1 MGLGWKNV
9 TLKGPEECV
18 RLLELWKSD
27 QTIETKRLEQ
37 IIAFAGDGRFAEDNE
52 TSREFREYLSRVRPE
67 KLKAYCAECL
77 SGEKFSAAAFA
88 LQDVINEI
96 GRRLGFTVR
105 AGRYR
110 GVSSEI
116 GYDGLWTL
124 QSGHVLVV
132 EVKTSDAYRVSL
144 DSVAGYRKRLIDN
157 EAIPKEESSCLII
170 VGRHDTGGLEAE
182 IRGSRH
188 AWEMRLISIDGL
200 LKLLDLRQ
208 RLEDPAVVRKVGEIL
223 IPHEFT
229 RVDDIVDLVFE
240 TAEDTLTDESGARP
254 EEVDGSESVDDGEDE
269 LAGPRQDLVAVCR
282 ESAKRVAVKIDV
294 PLIQRSR
301 GTFSSADEA
310 VRLVAAYSRT
320 YGTAPRGGFWFG
332 FHPYQKEF
340 LDKAK
345 QGFVAFACGDASTVL
360 LIPITEFSRWLPGM
374 HETVAPDRRYW
385 HVRIGRNDGRFT
397 MKRRKGQERID
408 LSKYLV

>member
-1 MGLGWKNV
+1 M
-9 TLKGPEECV
+9 

-27 QTIETKRLEQ
+27 QSIETKRLEQ

-52 TSREFREYLSRVRPE
+52 TSHEFREYLSRVKAE

-77 SGEKFSAAAFA
+77 SGEKFSMAAFA
-88 LQDVINEI
+88 LQDVINEV
-96 GRRLGFTVR
+96 GRRLGFAVR

-110 GVSSEI
+110 GVSGEI

-132 EVKTSDAYRVSL
+132 EVKTSDAYRVPL
-144 DSVAGYRKRLIDN
+144 DTVAGYRKRLIEKDI
-157 EAIPKEESSCLII
+157 IPKEQSSCLII
-170 VGRHDTGGLEAE
+170 VGRQDTGGLEAE

-188 AWEMRLISIDGL
+188 AWDMRLISIDGL
-200 LKLLDLRQ
+200 LRLLDLRQ

-240 TAEDTLTDESGARP
+240 TAEDTLSDEASPHPGDLDELESIGE
-254 EEVDGSESVDDGEDE
+254 EEVPAEPRLDA
-269 LAGPRQDLVAVCR
+269 LAICR
-282 ESAKRVAVKIDV
+282 ESAESVAKKLDL

-301 GTFSSADEA
+301 GTFSSVDDT
-310 VRLVAAYSRT
+310 VRLVTAYSRT
-320 YGTAPRGGFWFG
+320 YGTAPEGGFWFG

-340 LDKAK
+340 LEQAK
-345 QGFVAFACGDASTVL
+345 QGFVAFACGDAATVL
-360 LIPITEFSRWLPGM
+360 VIPIAEFSRWLPGM
-374 HETVAPDRRYW
+374 HQTVSPDRTYW
-385 HVRIGRNDGRFT
+385 HVRIRRNKGRFT
-397 MKRRKGQERID
+397 LYRRKGHERID
-408 LSKYLV
+408 LSKYLI

>member
-1 MGLGWKNV
+1 
-9 TLKGPEECV
+9 V

-27 QTIETKRLEQ
+27 QSIESKRIEQ

-67 KLKAYCAECL
+67 KLKGYCAECV
-77 SGEKFSAAAFA
+77 SGEKFSQAAYA
-88 LQDVINEI
+88 LQDVINEV
-96 GRRLGFTVR
+96 GRRLGFSVH

-110 GVSSEI
+110 GVSGEV

-132 EVKTSDAYRVSL
+132 EVKTSDTYRFPL
-144 DSVAGYRKRLIDN
+144 DTVAGYRKRLIDI
-157 EAIPKEESSCLII
+157 AIIPKEESSCLII
-170 VGRHDTGGLEAE
+170 VGRQDTGGLEAE

-200 LKLLDLRQ
+200 LKLLDLKH

-223 IPHEFT
+223 VPHEFT

-240 TAEDTLTDESGARP
+240 TAEDTLSDESGTP
-254 EEVDGSESVDDGEDE
+254 SGDPDESESIDEEGE
-269 LAGPRQDLVAVCR
+269 LAEPRLDVVAVCR
-282 ESAKRVAVKIDV
+282 ESAERVATKIDV

-301 GTFSSADEA
+301 GTFSSADDT

-320 YGTAPRGGFWFG
+320 YGAAPQGGFWFG
-332 FHPYQKEF
+332 FHPYQKEY
-340 LDKAK
+340 LEQAK
-345 QGFVAFACGDASTVL
+345 RGFVAFACGDATTVL
-360 LIPITEFSRWLPGM
+360 LIPIDEFSRWLPGM
-374 HETVAPDRRYW
+374 HETVSPDRRYW
-385 HVRIGRNDGRFT
+385 HVRIRRNSGRFT
-397 MKRRKGQERID
+397 MSRRKGHERID
-408 LSKYLV
+408 LSKYYV

>member
-1 MGLGWKNV
+1 
-9 TLKGPEECV
+9 V
-18 RLLELWKSD
+18 RLLELWESD
-27 QTIETKRLEQ
+27 QSIEAKRLEQ

-67 KLKAYCAECL
+67 KLKDYCGECL

-96 GRRLGFTVR
+96 GRRLGFFVR
-105 AGRYR
+105 PGRYR
-110 GVSSEI
+110 GVSGEI

-144 DSVAGYRKRLIDN
+144 DTVARYRKRLIDI
-157 EAIPKEESSCLII
+157 ATIPKDESSCLII
-170 VGRHDTGGLEAE
+170 VGRQDTGGLEAE

-240 TAEDTLTDESGARP
+240 TAEDTLNEEVSAPPGDEDESESFGDEGPLP
-254 EEVDGSESVDDGEDE
+254 E
-269 LAGPRQDLVAVCR
+269 PRLDVVAVCR
-282 ESAKRVAVKIDV
+282 DAADRVSAKISV

-301 GTFSSADEA
+301 GTFSSSDDS

-320 YGTAPRGGFWFG
+320 YGVAPSGGFWFG

-340 LDKAK
+340 LEQTK
-345 QGFVAFACGDASTVL
+345 QGFVAFACGDAATVL
-360 LIPITEFSRWLPGM
+360 LIPIAEFSQWLPGL
-374 HETVAPDRRYW
+374 HETISPDRRYW
-385 HVRIGRNDGRFT
+385 HVRIRRKDGRFT
-397 MKRRKGQERID
+397 MSRRKGHESID
-408 LSKYLV
+408 VSKYLV

>member
-1 MGLGWKNV
+1 M
-9 TLKGPEECV
+9 

-27 QTIETKRLEQ
+27 QSIETKRLEQ

-52 TSREFREYLSRVRPE
+52 TSREFREYLSRVKAE

-77 SGEKFSAAAFA
+77 SGEKFSSAAFA

-96 GRRLGFTVR
+96 GRRLGFSVR

-110 GVSSEI
+110 GVSGEI

-144 DSVAGYRKRLIDN
+144 DTVAGYRKRLIEKDT
-157 EAIPKEESSCLII
+157 IPKEQSSCLII
-170 VGRHDTGGLEAE
+170 VGRQDTGGLEAE

-200 LKLLDLRQ
+200 LRLLDLRQ

-240 TAEDTLTDESGARP
+240 TAEDTLNDEADALPTDL
-254 EEVDGSESVDDGEDE
+254 DE
-269 LAGPRQDLVAVCR
+269 LESAGDEVVAAEARLDVLAVCR
-282 ESAKRVAVKIDV
+282 ESAERVAKRLDIQ
-294 PLIQRSR
+294 LIQRSR
-301 GTFSSADEA
+301 GTFSSVDDDL
-310 VRLVAAYSRT
+310 RLVAAYSRT
-320 YGTAPRGGFWFG
+320 YGVAPEGGFWFG
-332 FHPYQKEF
+332 FHPYQKDF
-340 LDKAK
+340 LDQAEL
-345 QGFVAFACGDASTVL
+345 GFVAFACGDAANVL
-360 LIPITEFSRWLPGM
+360 LIPIIEFSQWLPGM
-374 HETVAPDRRYW
+374 HQTISLDRQYW
-385 HVRIGRNDGRFT
+385 HVRIRRNNGRFT
-397 MKRRKGQERID
+397 MYRRKGHERID
-408 LSKYLV
+408 LTQYLV